1 MKLNEASWDRIER
14 VVLGVALISGGLVA
28 VGGTA
33 GYTMAAVGLIAPLI
47 AGLVS
52 WCPNYAIFR
61 TGTKTDGSV
70 EAAA

>member
-28 VGGTA
+28 VGETA
-33 GYTMAAVGLIAPLI
+33 GYAMAAVGLIPLI
-47 AGLVS
+47 AGHVN

-61 TGTKTDGSV
+61 SGTKTDGSV
-70 EAAA
+70 EATA